1 MDSAFTVTRIQQRV
15 KEKGMKMGFVCAQ
28 LGVRATYFTDCKSKN
43 LKVSEDVL
51 RKVAILLDT
60 SVEYL
65 TGETSDPKFNL
76 KTVGMTAIPYIT
88 QETRPVF
95 GHASAGLGVLAQQE
109 TLGYEVADPEYATDD
124 YFWLQVDGDSMAPTI
139 NDKDLVL
146 VERGAPM
153 ESGTIMVVI
162 VDDEEG
168 YVKKVAIDDDT
179 LTLHSFN
186 PYYPPMVFGG
196 SELSRIRCVGRVV
209 ELKRKF

>member
-1 MDSAFTVTRIQQRV
+1 MNTEKTVLRI
-15 KEKGMKMGFVCAQ
+15 KELLAQKGMKMSF
-28 LGVRATYFTDCKSKN
+28 LETKLDKRAGYFSDCKAKRLIIPN
-43 LKVSEDVL
+43 DILQKA
-51 RKVAILLDT
+51 AILLDT

-65 TGETSDPKFNL
+65 TGETDDPRFSL
-76 KTVGMTAIPYIT
+76 KKVGMTTLPYSN
-88 QETRPVF
+88 QETRPIF
-95 GHASAGLGVLAQQE
+95 GHASAGLGVFAQQE
-109 TLGYEVADPEYATDD
+109 TLGYEEADPEYASDE

-153 ESGTIMVVI
+153 ESGSIMVVI

-196 SELSRIRCVGRVV
+196 SELSRIRSVGKVV

>member
-1 MDSAFTVTRIQQRV
+1 MSIETTVIRI
-15 KEKGMKMGFVCAQ
+15 KEIAHSRGIKMKNLTAQ
-28 LGVRATYFTDCKSKN
+28 LGVRDNYFTDCKNKGIDIPDEL
-43 LKVSEDVL
+43 LK
-51 RKVAILLDT
+51 KVAVLLDT

-65 TGETSDPKFNL
+65 KGESDDPRFSL
-76 KTVGMTAIPYIT
+76 KMVGMTILPYSDKMP
-88 QETRPVF
+88 RPVF

-109 TLGYEVADPEYATDD
+109 TLGYEAADPEYASDD

-153 ESGTIMVVI
+153 ESGNIMVVI

-168 YVKKVAIDDDT
+168 YVKKVSIEDDT